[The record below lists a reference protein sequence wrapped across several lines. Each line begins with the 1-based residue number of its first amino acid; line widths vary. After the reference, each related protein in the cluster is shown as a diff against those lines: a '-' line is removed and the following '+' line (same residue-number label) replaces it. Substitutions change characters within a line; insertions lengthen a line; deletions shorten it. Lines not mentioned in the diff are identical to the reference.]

1 MRLIDADKLIKELK
15 INIGEVRNLEVLE
28 GILLAIELIKE
39 QPTVN
44 PQYLATVK
52 VDFSKEDI
60 EKLVEQKVKE
70 SIDINIDGLRDV
82 LMEYFNV
89 GKHGTC
95 RYGMMCRGNFYEIEE
110 DDVKDII
117 KFIKE
122 NKEL

>member
-1 MRLIDADKLIKELK
+1 MRLIDADEISDNDICLALGLGNASSLPDIREL
-15 INIGEVRNLEVLE
+15 LD
-28 GILLAIELIKE
+28 E

-44 PQYLATVK
+44 SQCIATVK
-52 VDFSKEDI
+52 VDFSKEDV
-60 EKLVEQKVKE
+60 EKLVEQYTKE

-95 RYGMMCRGNFYEIEE
+95 RYGMMYYENFYEFDEN
-110 DDVKDII
+110 DVDDII

-122 NKEL
+122 NK

>member
-1 MRLIDADKLIKELK
+1 MRLINVDKISNKDIRWALGVGNASCLPDI
-15 INIGEVRNLEVLE
+15 RQ
-28 GILLAIELIKE
+28 LLDD
-39 QPTVN
+39 QPTVE

-95 RYGMMCRGNFYEIEE
+95 RYGMMCHGNFYEIEE